1 MLAQGQGP
9 SKLFGAMN
17 ALLQEV
23 KRALHTSEVPQGAK
37 LVVGASGGCDSTVLL
52 HLLHELGHP
61 LVVAHVNHSARGA
74 QSDADERFV
83 RDWAKQHNAPFE
95 CLTLEAEVLSSG
107 NQGFQGEARKQRLS
121 WMTSLCEAHEAHAVA
136 LGHHADDQA
145 ETWFLHALR
154 SADPLSIMGM
164 AIQDGRVLRPMLN
177 LNRSDI
183 RALAES
189 SGWDWRE
196 DASNASSKYLRNR
209 IRHELLPVLEDI
221 KPGSIAHLQR
231 LAGRARDLH
240 GLLEPVLEDARA
252 MAEDPVGSWSLKAM
266 TQNPLALEA
275 LIRSLKKQ
283 GWSDASAQRV
293 RTLLDAEVGQEVQ
306 HGSKRVIRDRHALTV
321 ASAKASSQAEVR
333 IDLEQAG
340 QGNVTTPVGTCT
352 WQVSHCPETTSELH
366 TERAWIPAHCLPAT
380 LRVWAHGDKIQPLG
394 MEGHTK
400 VSDVLTQAK
409 TSTVAKEQALVLER
423 LSDGCLLWVVG
434 HKLAEQARID
444 VTTFAHV
451 PGVDI
456 TFTPLQQT

>member
-1 MLAQGQGP
+1 
-9 SKLFGAMN
+9 MN

-23 KRALHTSEVPQGAK
+23 QRALSACEVPQGAK

-74 QSDADERFV
+74 QSDEDERFV
-83 RDWAKQHNAPFE
+83 RDWAKQHNAAFE

-107 NQGFQGEARKQRLS
+107 NQGFQGEARKQRMS
-121 WMTSLCEAHEAHAVA
+121 WMSSLCVTQEAHAIA

-154 SADPLSIMGM
+154 SADPWSIMGM
-164 AIQDGRVLRPMLN
+164 ATHEGRVLRPMLN

-183 RALAES
+183 QALAEA
-189 SGWDWRE
+189 SGWHWRE

-209 IRHELLPVLEDI
+209 IRHELLPLLEDI
-221 KPGSIAHLQR
+221 KPGSIAHIER

-240 GLLEPVLEDARA
+240 GLITPILEEARA
-252 MAEDPVGSWSLKAM
+252 SAEHPTGSWSLEAL

-275 LIRSLKKQ
+275 LKRALKNQ

-293 RTLLDAEVGQEVQ
+293 HTLLDAEVGQEVQ
-306 HGSKRVIRDRHALTV
+306 HGSERVIRERSLLTV
-321 ASAKASSQAEVR
+321 ASAKASSQTEVR
-333 IDLEQAG
+333 IALERTDHG
-340 QGNVTTPVGTCT
+340 HVTTPAGTCT
-352 WQVSHCPETTSELH
+352 WTTSRCPETTSDLH
-366 TERAWIPAHCLPAT
+366 SRRAWIPAHCLPAI
-380 LRVWAHGDKIQPLG
+380 LRVWNHGDHIQPLG

-409 TSTVAKEQALVLER
+409 APSVSREHALVLER
-423 LSDGCLLWVVG
+423 VSDGCLLWVVG
-434 HKLAEQARID
+434 HKLAEQARIN
-444 VTTFAHV
+444 VTTFADV

-456 TFTPLQQT
+456 TFAPLQQT

>member
-1 MLAQGQGP
+1 
-9 SKLFGAMN
+9 MN
-17 ALLQEV
+17 VLLQEV
-23 KRALHTSEVPQGAK
+23 QRELRACDVPLGAK

-52 HLLHELGHP
+52 HLLHELGHS

-74 QSDADERFV
+74 ESDADERFV
-83 RDWAKQHNAPFE
+83 RDWAQQHDAAFE

-107 NQGFQGEARKQRLS
+107 NQGFQGEARKQRLR
-121 WMTSLCEAHEAHAVA
+121 WMTSLCETHQAHAIA

-154 SADPLSIMGM
+154 SADPWSIMGM
-164 AIQDGRVLRPMLN
+164 SAQEGRVLRPMLH

-183 RALAES
+183 RGLAEAR
-189 SGWDWRE
+189 GWRWQE

-209 IRHELLPVLEDI
+209 IRHELLPLLEDI
-221 KPGSIAHLQR
+221 KPGSIAHIQR

-240 GLLEPVLEDARA
+240 GLLTPVLEEARA
-252 MAEDPVGSWSLKAM
+252 SAEHPTGSWSLEAL
-266 TQNPLALEA
+266 TQNPLAFEA
-275 LIRSLKKQ
+275 LKRSLKDQ

-293 RTLLDAEVGQEVQ
+293 NTLLNAEVGQEVQ
-306 HGSKRVIRDRHALTV
+306 HGSKRVIRDRRALTV
-321 ASAKASSQAEVR
+321 TSLKETSQAEVR

-340 QGNVTTPVGTCT
+340 QGHVTTPTGTCT
-352 WQVSHCPETTSELH
+352 WTISRCPETTSELH
-366 TERAWIPAHCLPAT
+366 TQRAWIPAHCLPAT
-380 LRVWAHGDKIQPLG
+380 LRVWNHGDYIQPLG

-409 TSTVAKEQALVLER
+409 VPSVSREQALVLER

-434 HKLAEQARID
+434 HKLAEQARIN
-444 VTTFAHV
+444 VTTFADV

>member
-1 MLAQGQGP
+1 M
-9 SKLFGAMN
+9 FGAMN
-17 ALLQEV
+17 ALLKEV
-23 KRALHTSEVPQGAK
+23 QRALRGSEVPQGAK

-52 HLLHELGHP
+52 HLLHELGHA

-83 RDWAKQHNAPFE
+83 RDWAQHHNAAFE
-95 CLTLEAEVLSSG
+95 CLTLKEEVLSSG

-121 WMTSLCEAHEAHAVA
+121 WMTTLCEAHQAHAVA

-154 SADPLSIMGM
+154 SADPWSIMGM
-164 AIQDGRVLRPMLN
+164 ATQDGQVLRPMLH

-183 RALAES
+183 QSLAEA

-209 IRHELLPVLEDI
+209 IRHELLPLLEDI
-221 KPGSIAHLQR
+221 KPGAIGHIHR
-231 LAGRARDLH
+231 LAFRARDLQ
-240 GLLEPVLEDARA
+240 GLLVPILEEARA
-252 MAEDPVGSWSLKAM
+252 NAEHPAGNWSVKALRER
-266 TQNPLALEA
+266 PLALEA
-275 LIRSLKKQ
+275 LKRTLKDQ
-283 GWSDASAQRV
+283 GWSDSSAQRV

-306 HGSKRVIRDRHALTV
+306 HGSKRIIRDRHALTV
-321 ASAKASSQAEVR
+321 ASVKARSQAEVR

-340 QGNVTTPVGTCT
+340 QGNVTTPFGTCT
-352 WQVSHCPETTSELH
+352 WQVSYCPETTSELN
-366 TERAWIPAHCLPAT
+366 TQRAWIPAHCLPAT
-380 LRVWAHGDKIQPLG
+380 LRVWTHGDKIQPLG

-400 VSDVLTQAK
+400 VSDVLTQVKMPTASK
-409 TSTVAKEQALVLER
+409 KHALVLER

-434 HKLAEQARID
+434 HKLAEQARIN
-444 VTTFAHV
+444 VTTFANV

-456 TFTPLQQT
+456 TFTPLQQA

>member
-1 MLAQGQGP
+1 
-9 SKLFGAMN
+9 MN

-23 KRALHTSEVPQGAK
+23 KRALHTSEVPAGAK

-83 RDWAKQHNAPFE
+83 CDWAKQHNADFE

-107 NQGFQGEARKQRLS
+107 KQGFQGEARKQRLQ
-121 WMTSLCEAHEAHAVA
+121 WMTSLCEAHQAHAVA

-154 SADPLSIMGM
+154 SADPWSIMGM
-164 AIQDGRVLRPMLN
+164 ATQDGRVLRPMLH
-177 LNRSDI
+177 LSRSDI
-183 RALAES
+183 RALAETK
-189 SGWDWRE
+189 GWHWRE

-209 IRHELLPVLEDI
+209 IRHELLPLLEDI
-221 KPGSIAHLQR
+221 KPGSVAHIQR
-231 LAGRARDLH
+231 LAGRARELHDLITPI
-240 GLLEPVLEDARA
+240 LEEARA
-252 MAEDPVGSWSLKAM
+252 SAEHPTGSWSLEAL

-275 LIRSLKKQ
+275 LKRALKDQ

-293 RTLLDAEVGQEVQ
+293 QTLLDADVGQEVQ

-321 ASAKASSQAEVR
+321 ASLKETSQAEVR
-333 IDLEQAG
+333 IDLEQAD
-340 QGNVTTPVGTCT
+340 QGKVTTPAGTCMWT
-352 WQVSHCPETTSELH
+352 ISRCPETTSELH
-366 TERAWIPAHCLPAT
+366 TGRAWIPAHCLPAT
-380 LRVWAHGDKIQPLG
+380 LRVWTHGDKIQPLG

-409 TSTVAKEQALVLER
+409 AQSVSREHALVLER

-434 HKLAEQARID
+434 HKLAEQARIN
-444 VTTFAHV
+444 VTTFANV

>member
-1 MLAQGQGP
+1 
-9 SKLFGAMN
+9 MN

-23 KRALHTSEVPQGAK
+23 KRALHTSEVPAGAK

-52 HLLHELGHP
+52 RLLHELGHP

-83 RDWAKQHNAPFE
+83 CDWAKQHNAAFE

-107 NQGFQGEARKQRLS
+107 KQGFQGEARKQRLQ
-121 WMTSLCEAHEAHAVA
+121 WMTSLCEVHQAHAVA

-154 SADPLSIMGM
+154 SADPWSIMGM
-164 AIQDGRVLRPMLN
+164 ATQDGRVLRPMLH
-177 LNRSDI
+177 LSRSDI
-183 RALAES
+183 RALAETN
-189 SGWDWRE
+189 GWHWRE

-209 IRHELLPVLEDI
+209 IRHELLPLLEDI
-221 KPGSIAHLQR
+221 KPGSVAHIQR
-231 LAGRARDLH
+231 LAGRARELHDLISPI
-240 GLLEPVLEDARA
+240 LEEARA
-252 MAEDPVGSWSLKAM
+252 SAEHPTGSWTLEAL

-275 LIRSLKKQ
+275 LKRALKDQ

-293 RTLLDAEVGQEVQ
+293 NTLLDADVGQEVQ

-321 ASAKASSQAEVR
+321 ASLKETSQAEVR
-333 IDLEQAG
+333 IDLEQAD
-340 QGNVTTPVGTCT
+340 QGKVTTPAGTCT
-352 WQVSHCPETTSELH
+352 WTISRCPETTSELH
-366 TERAWIPAHCLPAT
+366 TGRAWIPAHCLPAT
-380 LRVWAHGDKIQPLG
+380 LRVWNHGDKIQPLG

-409 TSTVAKEQALVLER
+409 APSVTREQALVLER
-423 LSDGCLLWVVG
+423 VSDGCLLWVVG
-434 HKLAEQARID
+434 HKLAEQARIN
-444 VTTFAHV
+444 VTTFADV

-456 TFTPLQQT
+456 TFTPLQLT

>member
-1 MLAQGQGP
+1 
-9 SKLFGAMN
+9 MN

-23 KRALHTSEVPQGAK
+23 KRALHTSEVPAGAK

-83 RDWAKQHNAPFE
+83 CDWAKQHNADFE
-95 CLTLEAEVLSSG
+95 CLTLEEEVLSSG
-107 NQGFQGEARKQRLS
+107 KQGFQGEARKQRLQ
-121 WMTSLCEAHEAHAVA
+121 WMTSLCEAHQAHAVA

-154 SADPLSIMGM
+154 SADPWSIMGM
-164 AIQDGRVLRPMLN
+164 ATQEGRVLRPMLH
-177 LNRSDI
+177 LSRSDI
-183 RALAES
+183 RALAETK
-189 SGWDWRE
+189 GWHWRE

-209 IRHELLPVLEDI
+209 IRHELLPLLEDI
-221 KPGSIAHLQR
+221 KPGSVAHIQR
-231 LAGRARDLH
+231 LAGRARELHDLITPI
-240 GLLEPVLEDARA
+240 LEEARA
-252 MAEDPVGSWSLKAM
+252 SAEHPTGSWSLEAL

-275 LIRSLKKQ
+275 LKRALKDQ

-293 RTLLDAEVGQEVQ
+293 QTLLDADVGQEVQ

-321 ASAKASSQAEVR
+321 ASLKETSQAEVR
-333 IDLEQAG
+333 IDLEQAD
-340 QGNVTTPVGTCT
+340 QGKVTTPAGTCMWT
-352 WQVSHCPETTSELH
+352 ISRCPETTSELH
-366 TERAWIPAHCLPAT
+366 TGRAWIPAHCLPAT
-380 LRVWAHGDKIQPLG
+380 LRVWTHGDKIQPLG

-409 TSTVAKEQALVLER
+409 AQSVSREHALVLER

-434 HKLAEQARID
+434 HKLAEQARIN
-444 VTTFAHV
+444 VTTFANV